1 MNEERNIDVEDGA
14 KEEVKFTPEETKL
27 LEDQKASNLKKMN
40 KTAKAKYT
48 AKKEAQ
54 AEAEKI
60 KAELAVAAKLKKQE
74 EAKAKRDEAKA
85 KREAYL
91 DKLNGPAM
99 ARTMRR
105 QGLG

>member
-27 LEDQKASNLKKMN
+27 LEDHKAKNLKKMN
-40 KTAKAKYT
+40 KKAKEKYT

-60 KAELAVAAKLKKQE
+60 KAELAVAAEKKKKELEKDKRRDTKEANENRRLEKALKPYKG
-74 EAKAKRDEAKA
+74 KRF
-85 KREAYL
+85 
-91 DKLNGPAM
+91 
-99 ARTMRR
+99 
-105 QGLG
+105 

>member
-1 MNEERNIDVEDGA
+1 MNEERNIDVEDEA

-27 LEDQKASNLKKMN
+27 LEDHKANNLKKMN

-60 KAELAVAAKLKKQE
+60 KAELAVAAAAAAEKKKSVRRKQKKRHQGGERRE
-74 EAKAKRDEAKA
+74 EASKGIKT
-85 KREAYL
+85 L
-91 DKLNGPAM
+91 
-99 ARTMRR
+99 
-105 QGLG
+105 

>member
-27 LEDQKASNLKKMN
+27 LEDQKANNLKKMN

-60 KAELAVAAKLKKQE
+60 KAELAVAAAAAE
-74 EAKAKRDEAKA
+74 EKRKRVVEENRKRDI
-85 KREAYL
+85 REASEEK
-91 DKLNGPAM
+91 KL
-99 ARTMRR
+99 ARALKPYKGRR
-105 QGLG
+105 F

>member
-27 LEDQKASNLKKMN
+27 LEDHKAKNLKKMN
-40 KTAKAKYT
+40 KKAKEKYT

-60 KAELAVAAKLKKQE
+60 KAELAVAAA
-74 EAKAKRDEAKA
+74 EAEK
-85 KREAYL
+85 
-91 DKLNGPAM
+91 
-99 ARTMRR
+99 RR
-105 QGLG
+105 QK

>member
-60 KAELAVAAKLKKQE
+60 KAELAVAAAAAAEKKKKVLE
-74 EAKAKRDEAKA
+74 ENRKRDI
-85 KREAYL
+85 REANEEK
-91 DKLNGPAM
+91 KL
-99 ARTMRR
+99 ARALKPYRGKR
-105 QGLG
+105 I